1 MIPYSDSSEYLKKQI
16 NTKTIKILIM
26 QKQKIQQNYI
36 GTTSI
41 EDANIKIN
49 NLHRDVNVDIYPI
62 DDETNVITMKTSF

>member
-16 NTKTIKILIM
+16 NTKTIKDSNYAKTEDIV
-26 QKQKIQQNYI
+26 NYI

-49 NLHRDVNVDIYPI
+49 KGDCH
-62 DDETNVITMKTSF
+62 KTVSLCHLIKLYYFGT